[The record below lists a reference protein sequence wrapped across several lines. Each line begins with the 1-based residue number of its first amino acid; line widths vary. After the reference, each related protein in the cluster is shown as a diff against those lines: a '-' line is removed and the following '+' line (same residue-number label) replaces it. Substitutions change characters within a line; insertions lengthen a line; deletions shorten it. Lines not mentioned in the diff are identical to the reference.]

1 MTRSYY
7 RNGTDMAMTLKEFNV
22 NKTKFVSD
30 VLDGILTERI
40 KNNPH
45 LIPHLMQCTIERF
58 RELGIGGGHA

>member
-1 MTRSYY
+1 
-7 RNGTDMAMTLKEFNV
+7 MAMTLKEFNV